1 MQDPVTCRTTTLS
14 SIRVTGRCAQALS
27 LWDPSGLR
35 TKLLKWVSFC
45 CVHLGSEIV
54 GCCSGVGIKKSTQT
68 SDKPSPSAEMAHMT
82 LAVSSPQYATCYR
95 YALARASAA
104 SA

>member
-1 MQDPVTCRTTTLS
+1 MQDPGTCRTTTLS
-14 SIRVTGRCAQALS
+14 SIRVSGRYTQALS
-27 LWDPSGLR
+27 SWNPSGLR
-35 TKLLKWVSFC
+35 TKMLKWLSFC

-54 GCCSGVGIKKSTQT
+54 GCCSGVGIKISTRT

-95 YALARASAA
+95 YAFVRGSAA
-104 SA
+104 CA